1 HPFFRV
7 FKLHGSTNWVR
18 EIEINAPID
27 MRPSS
32 NPEAAIYGQ
41 MMERIAEIH
50 VTDRYVFSP
59 HDAIGITLGKPVFP
73 AIAIPVEKKG
83 SFECP
88 QYLIEELTALLPQV
102 TQILV
107 IGWRA
112 TEAHFLALL
121 SKHLRHGVY
130 LSVVA
135 GGRTES

>member
-1 HPFFRV
+1 
-7 FKLHGSTNWVR
+7 
-18 EIEINAPID
+18 
-27 MRPSS
+27 M
-32 NPEAAIYGQ
+32 
-41 MMERIAEIH
+41 
-50 VTDRYVFSP
+50 
-59 HDAIGITLGKPVFP
+59 
-73 AIAIPVEKKG
+73 EKKG

-135 GGRTES
+135 GGRTESEEVMVRINRALLNNPPSPTSEPVGFTQFIRSRRAEQILGVFQTRP